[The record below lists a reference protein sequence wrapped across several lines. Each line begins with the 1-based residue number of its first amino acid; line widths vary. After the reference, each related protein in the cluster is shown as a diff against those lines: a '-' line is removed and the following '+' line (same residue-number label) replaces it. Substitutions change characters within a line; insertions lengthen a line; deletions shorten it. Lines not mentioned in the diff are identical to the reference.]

1 MTLNKIC
8 IRCCDFL
15 MKLEFVFAMFWQ
27 NCILF
32 VFLSIFI
39 FLLIFCDI
47 LIIFTTFSMKFMFF
61 LWFWLFFSPQD
72 LLTIFA
78 IFVFLGEGDPYTK
91 FMLFLWFIDVIHSC
105 FCDLVFLWIFDKTC
119 SLFMIFWQNSYWK
132 ILHGAST
139 FHSFNC
145 QFFTFSCQVATGW
158 CLFSS

>member
-1 MTLNKIC
+1 MHSLLWFFDEIGIC
-8 IRCCDFL
+8 
-15 MKLEFVFAMFWQ
+15 
-27 NCILF
+27 
-32 VFLSIFI
+32 
-39 FLLIFCDI
+39 FCDVLTKLHI
-47 LIIFTTFSMKFMFF
+47 VCIFVNIHFSSHFLWSFDNIHYFLMKFMFF

-145 QFFTFSCQVATGW
+145 QFFTFSCQVATSW